1 MAVHAT
7 PTVLQME
14 AVECGAA
21 SLAMVLGYH
30 GRWVPL
36 EELRLRCGVTRD
48 GSKAGNVL
56 RAARQY
62 GLTARG
68 FKKEPGE
75 LRAMPL
81 PAVVFWNFNHFLVL
95 EGFARGKVHVN
106 DPAAGRRV
114 VSEAE
119 FDQAFTGVVLTFE
132 PGEGFAPGGQR
143 PSTFDALARRFDGLG
158 GPVAYLVALGMLLV
172 VPGLV
177 IPVFS
182 SVFIDKVLVG
192 GLDSWLR
199 PLLLGMLL
207 TAVLR
212 MLLTWLQGQYLLRIR
227 TRIALTRS
235 AQFFWHV
242 LRLPVEFYTQRAPG
256 EIGARV
262 AINDRIASLL
272 SGELAGAAL
281 ALLQTVFFAAL
292 MLAYDLT
299 LTLVSVA
306 IAGLNLVVMRVVGR
320 RTEDAHQVLAMDA
333 GRLSGVALNGLTALE
348 TLKSS
353 GAEDAFFARWAGHQ
367 AKYVNAAQAVAR
379 VGWVFGA
386 IPGLLGAI
394 NAGLLIGIGG
404 MRVMEGAMTIGMLVA
419 FQSLSASFNAPVQ
432 ALASLARRLLEV
444 RGDMMRVDD
453 VLQYPLDPM
462 TRLADVAAADGSS
475 PVARLE
481 GAVELSQVEFGYSRG
496 EPALLQAFDL
506 QLRPG
511 ERAAVV
517 GPSGCGKSTLAKL
530 LLGLYAPWSGSIR
543 FDGRPREDFGRLAF
557 ANSVALVDQD
567 ILLFEGTIRDNLT
580 LWDGSV
586 SEQDMVQAA
595 RDACIHDVIMARPGG
610 YDAPVT
616 EGGGNFSGG
625 QRQRIEIARAL
636 VGNPRLLVL
645 DEATSALD
653 AETELAIDHNLR
665 RRGCTCVVIAH
676 RLSTIRDADEIVVLE
691 RGRVVE
697 RGRHDGLMQ
706 RDDGFYRRL
715 VGQY

>member
-182 SVFIDKVLVG
+182 SVFIDKVLLG

-567 ILLFEGTIRDNLT
+567 ILLFEGTVRDNLT

>member
-567 ILLFEGTIRDNLT
+567 ILLFEGTVRDNLT